1 MWLVGLP
8 DYSGTKHAVVGPF
21 ESVEAARKWVIDNV
35 MGRAHFI
42 VPLTSPVEYRP
53 LT

>member
-21 ESVEAARKWVIDNV
+21 PSAEEAKKWVVNNV

-42 VPLTSPVEYRP
+42 VPLTAPTDYRVAS
-53 LT
+53 